1 MDGEKG
7 DKGDKGDQGDI
18 GFTGPKGD
26 TGAQGVQGIQG
37 PAGVKGDKGDTGNT
51 GATGADGEAATIRIG
66 NVTSGISP
74 SIINSGTAQDAVFDF
89 ILPKGDK
96 GDPGEKGEDGTDGK
110 SFDIKAQYPNEAALR
125 AAHPTGEAGDAYFV
139 GTDENPDL
147 YVWLTDDN
155 DWFNNGKLAGVKG
168 DKGDKGE
175 KGFSPIA
182 QVTKVGKVATIS
194 IRDEVGTTTATVSDG
209 EEGSNGK
216 SAYEVAV
223 DEGFVGTEAEW
234 LASLVGPQGAQ
245 GVQGPQGIQGVQG
258 IQGETGIGVPD
269 SGAQG
274 QVLTKKSGINY
285 DTEWKTLGTAAEKNA
300 TSFVR
305 PNSHDL
311 VDSNAVYQAINNA
324 LSSIY
329 TPHGEIACED
339 LVPALLIAENV
350 GNIYETSDSG
360 VTTEYFIN
368 GSGKAIAQGDSVGIV
383 QAGPNMYLFN
393 LMAGKIDLSEYQKKE
408 LETAIGSAT
417 TVEDAL
423 GALSDNK
430 QAKILTTSVESAT
443 TVEGALGALST
454 NKATQAEV
462 NGIVNVLGAKN
473 VFPITRP
480 SRTTNTGVTF
490 TVNSDGSV
498 TANGTASADTWFQ
511 LCDGFKLKDV
521 GYTLTGCPSG
531 GSSTTYEL
539 QFRSIESSSSQWQM
553 VNDYGN
559 GKTATGDSTRTYIGF
574 VGIHSGYTATN
585 LTFYPMIRLT
595 SDLDDTYVP
604 YAMTNQQMTPY
615 VQAISNPNLLD
626 NPWFTVNQRALTTY
640 TTPTSGR
647 KYTADRWSINTHL
660 SATVDSN
667 GITLTSDD
675 SGVNGDL
682 EHKFENSM
690 YPFLINRLATLSAK
704 LSDGT
709 IYSISGV
716 INPSQVGTIRLDL
729 KDGWKIDVNTGSSGT
744 VGVYIFSGTNNP
756 NSSITVR
763 AVKLELGGVST
774 LAMDCPP
781 NYVTELLKCQRYFE
795 RNNWYDWCCVN
806 CTTAGQL
813 NLGMSYPF
821 LVKKRTSPTFAF
833 NVPGN
838 TGIGNGY
845 VIDLTDGTHISA
857 SEVVLQQPSAWNY
870 RMIQMKITHSSFIV
884 GHTYAV
890 AVGDNT
896 VDISADL

>member
-350 GNIYETSDSG
+350 GNIYPHHTQHQHMRDS
-360 VTTEYFIN
+360 
-368 GSGKAIAQGDSVGIV
+368 
-383 QAGPNMYLFN
+383 
-393 LMAGKIDLSEYQKKE
+393 
-408 LETAIGSAT
+408 
-417 TVEDAL
+417 
-423 GALSDNK
+423 
-430 QAKILTTSVESAT
+430 
-443 TVEGALGALST
+443 
-454 NKATQAEV
+454 
-462 NGIVNVLGAKN
+462 
-473 VFPITRP
+473 
-480 SRTTNTGVTF
+480 
-490 TVNSDGSV
+490 
-498 TANGTASADTWFQ
+498 
-511 LCDGFKLKDV
+511 
-521 GYTLTGCPSG
+521 
-531 GSSTTYEL
+531 
-539 QFRSIESSSSQWQM
+539 
-553 VNDYGN
+553 
-559 GKTATGDSTRTYIGF
+559 
-574 VGIHSGYTATN
+574 
-585 LTFYPMIRLT
+585 
-595 SDLDDTYVP
+595 
-604 YAMTNQQMTPY
+604 
-615 VQAISNPNLLD
+615 
-626 NPWFTVNQRALTTY
+626 
-640 TTPTSGR
+640 
-647 KYTADRWSINTHL
+647 
-660 SATVDSN
+660 
-667 GITLTSDD
+667 
-675 SGVNGDL
+675 
-682 EHKFENSM
+682 
-690 YPFLINRLATLSAK
+690 
-704 LSDGT
+704 
-709 IYSISGV
+709 
-716 INPSQVGTIRLDL
+716 
-729 KDGWKIDVNTGSSGT
+729 
-744 VGVYIFSGTNNP
+744 
-756 NSSITVR
+756 
-763 AVKLELGGVST
+763 
-774 LAMDCPP
+774 
-781 NYVTELLKCQRYFE
+781 
-795 RNNWYDWCCVN
+795 
-806 CTTAGQL
+806 
-813 NLGMSYPF
+813 
-821 LVKKRTSPTFAF
+821 
-833 NVPGN
+833 
-838 TGIGNGY
+838 
-845 VIDLTDGTHISA
+845 
-857 SEVVLQQPSAWNY
+857 
-870 RMIQMKITHSSFIV
+870 
-884 GHTYAV
+884 
-890 AVGDNT
+890 
-896 VDISADL
+896 